1 MLNAGNP
8 IGVMDSGIGGLTAVR
23 EFQERNG
30 LEGTG
35 IANYSAFSPA
45 KISSILATVPTA
57 PTATRPLT
65 RSSS

>member
-8 IGVMDSGIGGLTAVR
+8 IGVMDSGIGGLTVAR
-23 EFQERNG
+23 EIMRQ
-30 LEGTG
+30 
-35 IANYSAFSPA
+35 IPNYSAFSPA

>member
-8 IGVMDSGIGGLTAVR
+8 IGVMDSGIGGLTVVR
-23 EFQERNG
+23 E
-30 LEGTG
+30 L
-35 IANYSAFSPA
+35 
-45 KISSILATVPTA
+45 SSILATVPTA